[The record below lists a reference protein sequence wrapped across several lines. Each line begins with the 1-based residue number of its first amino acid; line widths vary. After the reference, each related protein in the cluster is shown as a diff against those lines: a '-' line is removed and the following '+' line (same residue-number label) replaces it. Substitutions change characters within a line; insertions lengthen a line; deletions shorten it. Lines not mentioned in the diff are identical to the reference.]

1 MSKASFE
8 MKFKGLLWFITSGI
22 QFLMVAWYRR
32 SPVFYLPM
40 RWFGPAE
47 WVLSMPFAERGMPCS
62 LGCVFVSQD
71 IIGSGS
77 LIRTLAGPS
86 QECILNMDISVEH
99 DLDKT

>member
-47 WVLSMPFAERGMPCS
+47 WILSMPFAERGMPCT
-62 LGCVFVSQD
+62 FVSQD
-71 IIGSGS
+71 ITGSES
-77 LIRTLAGPS
+77 LIWTPAGLSPDFN
-86 QECILNMDISVEH
+86 LNMDVAVEH
-99 DLDKT
+99 DLDNT